1 VAPERRIDQ
10 RTLSSR
16 WRQLSDEAK
25 GAALVGFLAVAG
37 ASGLLVALVV
47 PVSEGA
53 VEAEVVETL
62 TVKQIVT
69 VKRIGKRTQVVVK
82 RVPLVRTV
90 TGSRRASTQTV
101 VRAITTPG
109 GERVVTQRRVVPV
122 VQRELVTV
130 AGRDRT
136 VVEIRQ
142 RPVTRVVT
150 SERVVTTERV
160 VTAERTETQLL
171 PVTQTVRLTETQVL
185 TQTVT
190 QPVTVTEQ
198 NTVTETVTVPK
209 RP

>member
-1 VAPERRIDQ
+1 MAPERRIDQ

-16 WRQLSDEAK
+16 WRQLSDEVK

-90 TGSRRASTQTV
+90 TGSRRSTQTV

-160 VTAERTETQLL
+160 VTAERTETELV

-190 QPVTVTEQ
+190 HPVTVTEQ
-198 NTVTETVTVPK
+198 NTVTEP
-209 RP
+209 